1 MAEPAGS
8 SSSACPGEEAEEEE
22 MEEGEERE
30 EEFLPGYQTL
40 QDYSK
45 VRDLQLVHWL

>member
-1 MAEPAGS
+1 MATEPAGTS
-8 SSSACPGEEAEEEE
+8 CIGEEAEEEEE

-30 EEFLPGYQTL
+30 EEFLPDYHTL

-45 VRDLQLVHWL
+45 VGDSNVDS